1 MSLWDTLS
9 NLLHTFAG
17 NGSTDQSTDGLFTE
31 DQPPKTVNDPNSFV
45 VYNGTDLPMRGE
57 VKIVQQ
63 RMAEYGTNFGKGM
76 IAALCPAFAV
86 TEYRARGA
94 TRICFG
100 EPDARMRTMKVLQIM
115 RYTLTWEDSE
125 DGTLKAVYNDGDMRV
140 LECNKEGVSFSR
152 ALEEE
157 YDMPQATQETT
168 LVSFLGAFP
177 LLAKTES
184 TKWNSYCICEY
195 KYNPEK

>member
-1 MSLWDTLS
+1 MSLSDTLS
-9 NLLHTFAG
+9 NLLDTFAG
-17 NGSTDQSTDGLFTE
+17 NGSTGQSIDGSFTE

-45 VYNGTDLPMRGE
+45 VYHGTDLPMRGE
-57 VKIVQQ
+57 VEIVQQ

-100 EPDARMRTMKVLQIM
+100 EPNARMETMKVLETM

-125 DGTLKAVYNDGDMRV
+125 DGTLKAVLKKSEV
-140 LECNKEGVSFSR
+140 PAFKC
-152 ALEEE
+152 
-157 YDMPQATQETT
+157 YDQEIG
-168 LVSFLGAFP
+168 FG
-177 LLAKTES
+177 
-184 TKWNSYCICEY
+184 
-195 KYNPEK
+195 